1 MRLLLDTV
9 TFLWLAEGDPK
20 LSERAGGLIVDPANE
35 VFLSSASSWEIA
47 IKHGLGRLHLRVA
60 PQDYVPEQRRLH
72 RIEALPISEEEVLQ
86 VGKLPS
92 LHRDPFDRVIV
103 AQAIVYGMVVATPDE
118 AIRKYPVR
126 AVW

>member
-1 MRLLLDTV
+1 MKLLLDTV

-20 LSERAGGLIVDPANE
+20 LSDRARRLIVDPANE
-35 VFLSSASSWEIA
+35 VFLSAASAWEIA

-72 RIEALPISEEEVLQ
+72 RIESLPISEDEVLQ
-86 VGKLPS
+86 VGKLPN

-103 AQAIVYGMVVATPDE
+103 AQAIVHGTSVATPDDM
-118 AIRKYPVR
+118 IRKYPVR
-126 AVW
+126 TVW

>member
-1 MRLLLDTV
+1 MRLLLDTAL
-9 TFLWLAEGDPK
+9 LWLAEGDPK
-20 LSERAGGLIVDPANE
+20 LSERARGLIVDPANE
-35 VFLSSASSWEIA
+35 VFPSSASAWEIA
-47 IKHGLGRLHLRVA
+47 IKHGLGRLHLRAA

-72 RIEALPISEEEVLQ
+72 RVESLPIAEEEVLQ

-126 AVW
+126 AAW

>member
-9 TFLWLAEGDPK
+9 TFLWLAVGDPK
-20 LSERAGGLIVDPANE
+20 LSERARGLIVDPANE
-35 VFLSSASSWEIA
+35 VFLSSASA

>member
-9 TFLWLAEGDPK
+9 TFLWLAEGDQK
-20 LSERAGGLIVDPANE
+20 LSERARRLIVDPGND
-35 VFLSSASSWEIA
+35 VFLSAASAWEIA

-72 RIEALPISEEEVLQ
+72 RIESLPISEDEVLQ

-92 LHRDPFDRVIV
+92 VHRDPFDRVIV
-103 AQAIVYGMVVATPDE
+103 AQAIVHGMSVATPDDM
-118 AIRKYPVR
+118 IRKYPVR